1 MFPVGNS
8 RPCRATLKVP
18 MIVAVDT
25 GGTKTLVAVFDTAGQ
40 VVRDHRFP
48 TPPLVEDYI
57 AQLTTTID
65 ELLAGQAITCLSVG
79 LPGNIQNGVMV
90 WAGNL
95 AWHDTDMHAL
105 LSNHYDCP
113 IIVENDAN
121 LAGLAETRALAETP
135 PVCLYIT
142 VSTGIGTGLT
152 IDGKIHPRL
161 SRTEGGRMLLH
172 HDGQPTIWE
181 SFASGKA
188 IKARFNQL
196 ASEITDEA
204 TWRIVSD
211 NIAQGLLAICPLL
224 RPDVVVIGGGVGAHY
239 DKFSQYLTAT
249 MQENLRDNYMPVIVE
264 AVHPETAVLYGCY
277 YHALDTHLN

>member
-1 MFPVGNS
+1 
-8 RPCRATLKVP
+8 

-25 GGTKTLVAVFDTAGQ
+25 GGTKTSVAVFDTAGK
-40 VVRDHRFP
+40 VVRDHRFA
-48 TPPLVEDYI
+48 TPPGVHDYI

-65 ELLAGQAITCLSVG
+65 ELLAGEAITCLSVG

-95 AWHDTDMHAL
+95 KWHDTDMQSL
-105 LSNHYDCP
+105 LSNHYACP

-121 LAGLAETRALAETP
+121 LAGLAEARALADTP
-135 PVCLYIT
+135 PVCLYVT
-142 VSTGIGTGLT
+142 VSTGIGTGLI

-161 SRTEGGRMLLH
+161 SRTEGGRILLT
-172 HDGQPTIWE
+172 HDGKPTIWE
-181 SFASGKA
+181 SFASGRA
-188 IKARFNQL
+188 IKARFDKL

-211 NIAQGLLAICPLL
+211 NIAQGLLVICPLL
-224 RPDVVVIGGGVGAHY
+224 RPDIVVIGGGVGAHY
-239 DKFSQYLTAT
+239 DKFSHFLSET
-249 MQENLRDNYMPVIVE
+249 MRANMHDNYMPVIVE

-277 YHALDTHLN
+277 YHALDTHLS